1 MGAIYHF
8 DLQEW
13 INKYNLSGYL
23 ETGAGYGTSIFNAL
37 RYNFNFILSVEI
49 DKEQT
54 DLLNTFFRFDSRI
67 KIINDTSASFLTNIL
82 PRIPKNLNCL
92 IFLDAHFP
100 KADLG
105 KASFLDETNEDI
117 RMPLI
122 SELNLIKELRIKN
135 GCKDLI
141 LIDDISL
148 YDQNGVYAYEHKHQN
163 PNSLPRDEWMKNGIK
178 KIMSTLE
185 DSHSSS
191 ILSNQNGWLLFT
203 PKI

>member
-8 DLQEW
+8 DLEEW
-13 INKYNLSGYL
+13 IKKYDLSAYI

-37 RYNFNFILSVEI
+37 KYKFELILSVEI

-54 DLLNTFFRFDSRI
+54 ELLNHFFRFDSRV
-67 KIINDTSASFLTNIL
+67 KIFNTSSKEYLKNIL
-82 PRIPKNLNCL
+82 PQIPINKNCF

-105 KASFLDETNEDI
+105 KATFLEEQNEDI

-122 SELNLIKELRIKN
+122 SELNIIKEIRVKN

-148 YDQNGVYAYEHKHQN
+148 YDQNGKYSYEHKHQN
-163 PNSLPRDEWMKNGIK
+163 PNTLPRDDWMKNGIE
-178 KIMSTLE
+178 KIIETLKQ
-185 DSHSSS
+185 SHNFS
-191 ILSNQNGWLLFT
+191 INPNQNGWLLFE